1 MSAPDPTIVAKAL
14 DWQRMGRRLALA
26 TVIQTW
32 GSAPQPVG
40 SLLLIDSDGN
50 FMGSVSGGCVEAEV
64 ISEAADVIASGE
76 PKTLE
81 FGVEDKTAW
90 SVGLACGGAIRIH
103 LGSLVAG
110 DGEADEILVTLA
122 EDIAARRPVALL
134 TNLSTGERRLAR
146 SPLDVTQGLMPFLE
160 EAFRRD
166 KSLVTAGEDGEIF
179 IDVFNPR
186 IRLIIA
192 GATHIAQPLAAM
204 ARALDYD
211 VIVVD
216 PRHAFATEERFGS
229 VKLVREWPDE
239 ALPAIGIDART
250 ALIALTH
257 DPKIDDSCLIH
268 ALQSQAFYVG
278 ALGSKATHAAR
289 VERLIEAGVGRE
301 AIARIHAPIGLD
313 IGAQGAAEIALA
325 IVAEI
330 TAVTRGK
337 SR

>member
-1 MSAPDPTIVAKAL
+1 MSAPDPSIIAKAL
-14 DWQRMGRRLALA
+14 DWQRMGRRVALA

-64 ISEAADVIASGE
+64 IAETADVIASGE
-76 PKTLE
+76 AKTLE

-103 LGSLVAG
+103 VGSLV
-110 DGEADEILVTLA
+110 DGEAGAMLQTLA
-122 EDIAARRPVALL
+122 EDIEARRPVALL
-134 TNLSTGERRLAR
+134 THLATGERLLAR
-146 SPLDVTQGLMPFLE
+146 SSWDLTQGLTPFLE

-166 KSLVTAGEDGEIF
+166 KSLVATGEHGDVF

-186 IRLIIA
+186 VRLIIA

-211 VIVVD
+211 VVIID

-239 ALPAIGIDART
+239 ALPEIGVDSRT

-257 DPKIDDSCLIH
+257 DPKIDDPCLIH
-268 ALQSQAFYVG
+268 ALQEQAFYVG
-278 ALGSKATHAAR
+278 ALGSKVTHAAR
-289 VERLIEAGVGRE
+289 IERLIETGVPRE
-301 AIARIHAPIGLD
+301 AIGRIHAPIGLD

>member
-64 ISEAADVIASGE
+64 IAEAADVIASGE

-103 LGSLVAG
+103 VGSLV
-110 DGEADEILVTLA
+110 DGEAGEMLQTLA
-122 EDIAARRPVALL
+122 EDIEARRPVALL
-134 TNLSTGERRLAR
+134 TNLATGERGLAR
-146 SPLDVTQGLMPFLE
+146 SPSDLTQGLTPFLE

-166 KSLVTAGEDGEIF
+166 KSLVAAGEHGEIF

-211 VIVVD
+211 VIIID
-216 PRHAFATEERFGS
+216 PRHAFATEERFGTG
-229 VKLVREWPDE
+229 KLVREWPDE
-239 ALPAIGIDART
+239 ALPNIGVDART

-278 ALGSKATHAAR
+278 ALGSKVTHAAR
-289 VERLIEAGVGRE
+289 VERLIEAGVGRD

-325 IVAEI
+325 IIAEI

>member
-1 MSAPDPTIVAKAL
+1 MSAPDPSLIAKAI

-64 ISEAADVIASGE
+64 IAEAIDVIASGE
-76 PKTLE
+76 AKTLE

-103 LGSLVAG
+103 VGSLVDR
-110 DGEADEILVTLA
+110 DGEAGGILQTLA
-122 EDIAARRPVALL
+122 EDIEARRPVALL
-134 TNLSTGERRLAR
+134 THLATGERRLAR
-146 SPLDVTQGLMPFLE
+146 SPSGVAQGLAPFLE

-166 KSLVTAGEDGEIF
+166 KSLVAAGEHGDVF

-186 IRLIIA
+186 IRLVIA
-192 GATHIAQPLAAM
+192 GATHIAQPLASM
-204 ARALDYD
+204 ARALNYD
-211 VIVVD
+211 VIIVD
-216 PRHAFATEERFGS
+216 PRHAFATGERFGS
-229 VKLVREWPDE
+229 VTLVREWPDE
-239 ALPAIGIDART
+239 ALPEIGVDART

-257 DPKIDDSCLIH
+257 DPKIDDPCLIY
-268 ALQSQAFYVG
+268 ALQSAAFYVG
-278 ALGSKATHAAR
+278 ALGSKVTHAAR
-289 VERLIEAGVGRE
+289 VMRLIEAGVARD
-301 AIARIHAPIGLD
+301 AIGRIHAPIGLD

-330 TAVTRGK
+330 TAVTRDK

>member
-1 MSAPDPTIVAKAL
+1 MSAPDPSLIAKAL

-40 SLLLIDSDGN
+40 SLLLIDADGN

-64 ISEAADVIASGE
+64 IAEAADVIASGA

-103 LGSLVAG
+103 VGSLAG
-110 DGEADEILVTLA
+110 GDADQMLQSLA
-122 EDIAARRPVALL
+122 GDIAARRPVALL
-134 TNLSTGERRLAR
+134 TDLATGARRLAR
-146 SPLDVTQGLMPFLE
+146 SPADVTPSLVPFLQ

-166 KSLVTAGEDGEIF
+166 KCLVGAGEYGDVF
-179 IDVFNPR
+179 IDVFNPS

-192 GATHIAQPLAAM
+192 GATHIAQPLVAM

-211 VIVVD
+211 VIIVD
-216 PRHAFATEERFGS
+216 PRQAFATEERFGG
-229 VKLVREWPDE
+229 VKLLREWPDE
-239 ALPAIGIDART
+239 ALPGIGVDART

-257 DPKIDDSCLIH
+257 DPKIDDPCLIH
-268 ALQSQAFYVG
+268 ALRSDAFYVG
-278 ALGSKATHAAR
+278 ALGSKATHASR
-289 VERLIEAGVGRE
+289 VTRLIEAGVERD
-301 AIARIHAPIGLD
+301 AIGRIHAPIGLD
-313 IGAQGAAEIALA
+313 IGAQGAAEIALSIA
-325 IVAEI
+325 AEI
-330 TAVTRGK
+330 AAVTRGK

>member
-1 MSAPDPTIVAKAL
+1 MSAPDPSIIAKAL

-64 ISEAADVIASGE
+64 IVEAADVIASGA

-103 LGSLVAG
+103 VGSLV
-110 DGEADEILVTLA
+110 DGEAGAMLQTLA
-122 EDIAARRPVALL
+122 EDIEARRPVALL
-134 TNLSTGERRLAR
+134 THLATGERLLAR
-146 SPLDVTQGLMPFLE
+146 SSWDLTQGLTPFLE

-166 KSLVTAGEDGEIF
+166 KSLVATGEHGDVF

-186 IRLIIA
+186 VRLIIA

-211 VIVVD
+211 VVIID

-239 ALPAIGIDART
+239 ALPEIGVDSRT

-257 DPKIDDSCLIH
+257 DPKIDDPCLIH

-278 ALGSKATHAAR
+278 ALGSKVTHAAR
-289 VERLIEAGVGRE
+289 VPRLIEAGVGRD

>member
-1 MSAPDPTIVAKAL
+1 MSAPDPSLIAKAL

-26 TVIQTW
+26 TVVQTW

-50 FMGSVSGGCVEAEV
+50 FIGSVSGGCVEAEV
-64 ISEAADVIASGE
+64 IAEAADVIASGA

-103 LGSLVAG
+103 VGSLAGGDADAMLQSLAG
-110 DGEADEILVTLA
+110 DIEA
-122 EDIAARRPVALL
+122 RQPVALL
-134 TNLSTGERRLAR
+134 TDLATGARRLAR
-146 SPLDVTQGLMPFLE
+146 SPADVTPGLVPFLQ

-166 KSLVTAGEDGEIF
+166 KCLVGAGEHGDVF
-179 IDVFNPR
+179 IDVFHPR

-192 GATHIAQPLAAM
+192 GATHIAQPLVAM

-211 VIVVD
+211 VIIVD
-216 PRHAFATEERFGS
+216 PRQAFATKERFGG
-229 VKLVREWPDE
+229 VKLLREWPDE
-239 ALPAIGIDART
+239 ALPGIGVDART

-257 DPKIDDSCLIH
+257 DPKIDDPCLIH
-268 ALQSQAFYVG
+268 ALRSDAFYVG
-278 ALGSKATHAAR
+278 ALGSKATHASR
-289 VERLIEAGVGRE
+289 VTRLIEAGVERD
-301 AIARIHAPIGLD
+301 AIGRIHAPIGLD
-313 IGAQGAAEIALA
+313 IGAQGAAEIALS

-330 TAVTRGK
+330 AAVTRGK